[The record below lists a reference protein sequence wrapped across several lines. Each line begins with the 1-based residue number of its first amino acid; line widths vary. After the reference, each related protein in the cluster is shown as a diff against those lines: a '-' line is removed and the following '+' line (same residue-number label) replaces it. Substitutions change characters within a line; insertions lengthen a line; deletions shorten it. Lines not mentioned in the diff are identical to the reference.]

1 MELIQAL
8 QSLLVHIE
16 GFNFSFDAVG
26 KNARKEPFQV
36 GQLLETSLNSV
47 SQFSMGNQICN
58 CILSLINLLFCSK
71 WTHHP
76 TSQHPL
82 AKGSSCSLT

>member
-1 MELIQAL
+1 MEFIQAL
-8 QSLLVHIE
+8 QSLLVYIE

-36 GQLLETSLNSV
+36 GQLLETSLNGV
-47 SQFSMGNQICN
+47 SQLSIGNQICN
-58 CILSLINLLFCSK
+58 CVLSLINLLFFSK
-71 WTHHP
+71 RTHHP

-82 AKGSSCSLT
+82 AESSSRSLT

>member
-8 QSLLVHIE
+8 QGLLVHIE

-36 GQLLETSLNSV
+36 WQLLETSLNSI
-47 SQFSMGNQICN
+47 SQLSIGN
-58 CILSLINLLFCSK
+58 
-71 WTHHP
+71 
-76 TSQHPL
+76 
-82 AKGSSCSLT
+82 